1 MADFATVSPPPQF
14 TLSGKNFP
22 WFLSCTNLSGYVHG
36 ERCLGCLISSDR
48 FAHAGRVGV
57 T

>member
-1 MADFATVSPPPQF
+1 MADFATASPPPQF